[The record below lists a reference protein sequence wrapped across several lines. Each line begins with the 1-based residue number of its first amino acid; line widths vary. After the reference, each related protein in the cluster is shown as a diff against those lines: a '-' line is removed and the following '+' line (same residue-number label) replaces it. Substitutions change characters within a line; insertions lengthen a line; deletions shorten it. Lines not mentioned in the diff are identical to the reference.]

1 MKNKEY
7 IKWTIIPTMLYQVFI
22 VLPKLI
28 METIMNSIR
37 IPFKV
42 YTDKEFLE
50 ELIKEIEN
58 ENRKK

>member
-1 MKNKEY
+1 
-7 IKWTIIPTMLYQVFI
+7 MLYQVFI